1 MKIPNKIII
10 SIAIGFIITCFSAH
24 AVKPI
29 STMMEQDKNLAPPA
43 IYAVNSQDLAPQFAV
58 YAVRNSYQR
67 VENNAQIDFVISS
80 DEYINYY
87 AYVRKNN
94 FIYGDASGFV
104 NHRSVIVEILAKE
117 VILGDYE
124 LVIDVYNNDKLS
136 ANKTFNF
143 KIIQ

>member
-1 MKIPNKIII
+1 MLKISNTILV
-10 SIAIGFIITCFSAH
+10 SIALGFIITSFNAH

-29 STMMEQDKNLAPPA
+29 SATMEQGASLAP
-43 IYAVNSQDLAPQFAV
+43 LAMNTKDSSPPQFAV

-67 VENNAQIDFVISS
+67 VENNAQINFVISS

-94 FIYGDASGFV
+94 FTYGDASGFV
-104 NHRSVIVEILAKE
+104 NHRSIIVEILAKE
-117 VILGDYE
+117 VSLGDYE

-136 ANKTFNF
+136 ANKTYNF
-143 KIIQ
+143 KIVQ